1 MIKKFQKD
9 NKTIELDDS
18 FSIWGPIFGGFYPL
32 YKGLGR
38 SAVSLFL
45 VTFIVNIALR
55 AVDNISSNLLIGGA
69 AAVLGFVVI
78 GFVTPK
84 LMIKQLN
91 DDKWTEVKK

>member
-9 NKTIELDDS
+9 NKTIELDDR
-18 FSIWGPIFGGFYPL
+18 FSIWGAIFSWIYPL

-38 SAVSLFL
+38 TAGKLFL
-45 VTFIVNIALR
+45 VNIIVNLVDR
-55 AVDNISSNLLIGGA
+55 AVGSSLDPLIYLA
-69 AAVLGFVVI
+69 CVIVYFAVI